1 MGEVESADE
10 VADAIDDERL
20 RSDPLEAEV
29 TSPNVEE
36 EPLST
41 VAAVELDEVPVIES
55 VKLTLEPDRMDCIC
69 EDATENVES
78 DAIDCI
84 DDEGVIRLEAPEVDF
99 GTVAVAPLELP
110 ADDAVSTLETLGSK
124 DAEAEAGILDGMDA
138 NAVGV
143 CEVYVLEEE
152 SVTVEA

>member
-10 VADAIDDERL
+10 VADAIDDERP

-29 TSPNVEE
+29 TTPNVEE
-36 EPLST
+36 EPLGT

-55 VKLTLEPDRMDCIC
+55 VKLTLELDRMDCIC
-69 EDATENVES
+69 EDAIENVES

-84 DDEGVIRLEAPEVDF
+84 DDEGVISSEAPDVDF
-99 GTVAVAPLELP
+99 GTVAVAPLELS

-124 DAEAEAGILDGMDA
+124 DAEAEAGILDAMDA

-143 CEVYVLEEE
+143 WEIYVLEEE

>member
-1 MGEVESADE
+1 MDELESVDE
-10 VADAIDDERL
+10 IADAIDDERP

-41 VAAVELDEVPVIES
+41 VAAVEPDEVPVIEA

-69 EDATENVES
+69 EDSIENVES

-84 DDEGVIRLEAPEVDF
+84 DDEGVIGSEAPEVDI
-99 GTVAVAPLELP
+99 GTVAVAPLELS
-110 ADDAVSTLETLGSK
+110 ADDVVSRLETLGSK
-124 DAEAEAGILDGMDA
+124 DAEVEVDILDGMDE

-143 CEVYVLEEE
+143 W
-152 SVTVEA
+152 